1 MERSVPNPIGTFAYP
16 GGIRDH
22 TLKKTPQVQNSKSV
36 HQQNKPIQ
44 KEQIALN
51 SSLKMKN
58 SEPKK
63 GDSTKPL
70 WLKMKVA

>member
-1 MERSVPNPIGTFAYP
+1 MLGTFFAQLHWGTFVYP

-22 TLKKTPQVQNSKSV
+22 TSTMTPQVQNSKCV
-36 HQQNKPIQ
+36 LQHNKSRQ

-51 SSLKMKN
+51 SSLKMET

-63 GDSTKPL
+63 ATQQNL
-70 WLKMKVA
+70 FI